1 MGLFS
6 PRWHEVF
13 FSTNPEQFF
22 RGQNVL
28 REHGLPFK
36 TKTENRAFRESRN
49 NLGGRTPMLTRVH
62 FGPESGDEYRIFVA
76 EENAAAARFL
86 LQNDERTDG

>member
-6 PRWHEVF
+6 SRWQEVF
-13 FSTNPEQFF
+13 FSTSAQSFF

-28 REHGLPFK
+28 RE
-36 TKTENRAFRESRN
+36 
-49 NLGGRTPMLTRVH
+49 
-62 FGPESGDEYRIFVA
+62 
-76 EENAAAARFL
+76 

>member
-6 PRWHEVF
+6 SRWQEVF
-13 FSTNPEQFF
+13 FSTSAQSFF

-36 TKTENRAFRESRN
+36 TKTENRAFRESSN
-49 NLGGRTPMLTRVH
+49 NLSGRTPMLTRMQ

-76 EENAAAARFL
+76 EENTAAARFL
-86 LQNDERTDG
+86 LQNNERENG